1 MNNYEKTI
9 TEKWNLPLEKAIQVE
24 SLSQNLD
31 LFTKKDDIIKELY
44 KYLKNKELV
53 QKVLSKY
60 PFNHFQDK
68 RYQIYV
74 NYFIKA
80 ERYMIDRKI
89 TGDDAFDNELIFN
102 KMQGYYNYYNMKEPA
117 IEKYEEKLELLKKC
131 PGYYCYLEGSCHIL
145 YVKIKLIDTVL
156 NCEIASE
163 SIKVGEIK

>member
-9 TEKWNLPLEKAIQVE
+9 TEKWDLPLEKAIQVE

-44 KYLKNKELV
+44 KYLRNKELV

-102 KMQGYYNYYNMKEPA
+102 KMQGYYNYYNMIEPA
-117 IEKYEEKLELLKKC
+117 IKKYQEKLSQLKEY
-131 PGYYCYLEGSCHIL
+131 PEIYCYLEGSCKII

-156 NCEIASE
+156 NREIASE
-163 SIKVGEIK
+163 SIKVGEIE

>member
-9 TEKWNLPLEKAIQVE
+9 ADKWNLPLEKAIQVE

-80 ERYMIDRKI
+80 ERYMIDKKI
-89 TGDDAFDNELIFN
+89 TGNDDIDNELIFN
-102 KMQGYYNYYNMKEPA
+102 KMQGYYNYYNMIEPA
-117 IEKYEEKLELLKKC
+117 IEKYEEKLELLKKY
-131 PGYYCYLEGSCHIL
+131 PGHYCYLEGSCHII

-156 NCEIASE
+156 NREIASE
-163 SIKVGEIK
+163 SIKVGEIE